1 VVNVDAEH
9 LLLTGPPGCGKTTAI
24 LRLVERLRD
33 LRLRGFYTEEVRER
47 GQRVG
52 FDAVG
57 LSGRRVVLAH
67 ARSASRQRVGRYGV
81 DPAALDGLLRAELLD
96 QEGDAGAVVI
106 DEIGKME
113 LLCPAFVELVPRLL
127 DGEVPVVA
135 TVALSGP
142 GLIAQVK
149 RRDAAQ
155 IIEVS
160 PHHRDRLP
168 EELER
173 WVRDRVE
180 AQCLARTI
188 RARS

>member
-1 VVNVDAEH
+1 LVNADAKH

-24 LRLVERLRD
+24 LRLVERVRD

-57 LSGRRVVLAH
+57 LSGRRVVIAH
-67 ARSASRQRVGRYGV
+67 ARSASRLRVGRYGV
-81 DPAALDGLLRAELLD
+81 DPAALDELLRVELLGRD
-96 QEGDAGAVVI
+96 GDADAVVI

-113 LLCPAFVELVPRLL
+113 LLCPAFVELVPPLL
-127 DGEVPVVA
+127 DADAPVVA

-149 RRDAAQ
+149 RRDDVHLV
-155 IIEVS
+155 EVS
-160 PHHRDRLP
+160 PGARDRLP

-173 WVRDRVE
+173 WLRGRV
-180 AQCLARTI
+180 AAH
-188 RARS
+188 